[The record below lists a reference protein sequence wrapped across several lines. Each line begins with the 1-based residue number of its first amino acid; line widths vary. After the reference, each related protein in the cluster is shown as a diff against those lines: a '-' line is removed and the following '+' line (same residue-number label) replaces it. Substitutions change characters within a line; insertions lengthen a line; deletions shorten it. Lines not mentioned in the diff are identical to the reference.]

1 MKIISKVLAL
11 MTICGC
17 AALFTAC
24 GSTSSDSSTTAQ
36 NTTVQTTASQDQKTD
51 APTEEKENDE
61 DKSLPAETET
71 SDKSD
76 VPESTGKETL
86 VVYFSATGTTK
97 GVAERIA
104 AVTNADIYE
113 IIPAEP
119 YSDADLDWH
128 DKNSRTT
135 IEMNDQNARP
145 AMASDDVNFEGYS
158 TVYIGYPI
166 WWGDAPRI
174 MSTFVEAHDFN
185 GLTVIP
191 FCTSGGSGIG
201 RSGDNLA
208 SQAGSGNWLKGGR
221 LEGNISEDKI
231 SSWINGLN

>member
-1 MKIISKVLAL
+1 MKRIIF
-11 MTICGC
+11 TILT
-17 AALFTAC
+17 LFCVFGLTAC
-24 GSTSSDSSTTAQ
+24 GNTQSNNTAVSEAS
-36 NTTVQTTASQDQKTD
+36 VQADTQQSKTD
-51 APTEEKENDE
+51 ADSSVAGE
-61 DKSLPAETET
+61 DKALID
-71 SDKSD
+71 DK
-76 VPESTGKETL
+76 TL
-86 VVYFSATGTTK
+86 VSGASENTDGSVKNTIVVYFSATGTTK

-104 AVTNADIYE
+104 DVTNADLFE
-113 IIPAEP
+113 IVPAEP
-119 YSDADLDWH
+119 YTSADLDWN

-145 AMASDDVNFEGYS
+145 EILDDTISFDGYS

-201 RSGDNLA
+201 RSGSNLA
-208 SQAGSGNWLKGGR
+208 SQAGSGNWLDGDR
-221 LEGNISEDKI
+221 LDAGISEEELGT
-231 SSWINGLN
+231 WINSLS